1 MQNTSHVLIHFIF
14 FFLCKDLFLLCVCV
28 HLCMFMCTWVHRLW
42 RSQVSNPVTGVTG
55 GGDPPTMGAG
65 NYTRVFWKNNKCSSL
80 PSCQPQ
86 ITGIWLWLAHLTLN
100 GADIVPFIISTDKV
114 ICLRSGNF
122 QPNLTCFSISVSF
135 FLVLGI
141 ESKTLNILR
150 KYWAASQWRYFF

>member
-1 MQNTSHVLIHFIF
+1 MCMRASVY
-14 FFLCKDLFLLCVCV
+14 VYV
-28 HLCMFMCTWVHRLW
+28 HMSAPAVEVTGIKSSR
-42 RSQVSNPVTGVTG
+42 TGVTG

-86 ITGIWLWLAHLTLN
+86 ITGICLWLAHLTLN
-100 GADIVPFIISTDKV
+100 GADIVPFTDKV

-135 FLVLGI
+135 FLVLGT

-150 KYWAASQWRYFF
+150 KY